1 MLDSELAVAVVCK
14 KDTKN
19 NRYIYNIKL
28 NWESIKDI
36 ETLYVSDVEVFWVTR
51 VLPNLVGI
59 IKMHIFLVC
68 FSIAL
73 VTLTSMT
80 WICKQFNA

>member
-1 MLDSELAVAVVCK
+1 MFVKRILKTIS
-14 KDTKN
+14 
-19 NRYIYNIKL
+19 RYIYNIKL

-36 ETLYVSDVEVFWVTR
+36 GTLYISDVEVFWVTQ

-59 IKMHIFLVC
+59 IKMDILLLC

-73 VTLTSMT
+73 VTLTSMIL
-80 WICKQFNA
+80 ICKQF